1 MGDDT
6 LRLLIVDDEAPARW
20 RLRALVG
27 ELHDSGAIVVGEAAD
42 AEQALAALRAAPAQ
56 APVDALLLDIGLPG
70 RDGLKLAAALRALA
84 LPPAVVFVTAHAGH
98 ALTAFELDATD
109 YLTKPVRR
117 ERLAEALQRLRQRRS
132 RRPGAAAAD
141 VPALVV
147 QDRGRLLR
155 VPHDEVLY
163 LKAEQK
169 YVTLR
174 TAQHRY
180 VIDESLSELEPRL
193 GAGFLRVHRNALVAR
208 RAIRALE
215 LRVLDE
221 EGEAAEGEQGAD
233 TARGRARDADAAAA
247 AEGWAVRVAPLDEW
261 LAVSRRQLAAVR
273 AALAGEAPS

>member
-1 MGDDT
+1 MPDT
-6 LRLLIVDDEAPARW
+6 PLRLLIVDDEAPARW

-27 ELHDSGAIVVGEAAD
+27 ELGDAAAEVVGEAAD
-42 AEQALAALRAAPAQ
+42 AEQALAALRAAPAG

-70 RDGLKLAAALRALA
+70 RDGLKLAAALRALPQ
-84 LPPAVVFVTAHAGH
+84 PPAVVFVTAHAGH
-98 ALTAFELDATD
+98 ALTAFELDAAD

-117 ERLAEALQRLRQRRS
+117 ERLAEALHRLRLRRA
-132 RRPGAAAAD
+132 RRGGAALAEA
-141 VPALVV
+141 PALVV

-174 TAQHRY
+174 TAQHSY
-180 VIDESLSELEPRL
+180 VLDDSLADLEQRL
-193 GAGFLRVHRNALVAR
+193 GGGFLRIHRNALVAR

-215 LRVLDE
+215 LRAVEGGDTGGD
-221 EGEAAEGEQGAD
+221 GEA
-233 TARGRARDADAAAA
+233 
-247 AEGWAVRVAPLDEW
+247 GWAVRVAPLDEW

-273 AALAGEAPS
+273 AALTSEPAG